1 MQDDKYIQYNH
12 ALWAAINFIAKQNGR
27 SCSGLAL
34 LCGMD
39 ATTFNISKRK
49 SKYGQP
55 RWITGDTLVKI
66 LTATQT
72 SPIQFAKIYQRCL
85 DNPSQGF

>member
-1 MQDDKYIQYNH
+1 MQDKYILYNH
-12 ALWAAINFIAKQNGR
+12 ALWATINYIAKKNGK
-27 SCSGLAL
+27 SCSGLAI

-39 ATTFNISKRK
+39 ATSFNISKRK

-66 LTATQT
+66 LTATGT
-72 SPIQFAKIYQRCL
+72 TPVQFAHIYQHFL
-85 DNPSQGF
+85 ENPYDKQV